1 MELYLLR
8 AFSTVAELGH
18 LTKAAERLHV
28 SQPAVS
34 GQIRSLEESLGVE
47 LFIRGP
53 GGMSLTEAGA
63 HLLPLAEKV
72 LQDVQ
77 ALRDEVQS
85 MKGQV
90 QGTVRVGT
98 VSDPSYLK
106 LGEFLSRMVERHPL
120 LHIEM
125 HKETSGEALDQLRA
139 GELDASFFFGDALP
153 PQTEGLQL
161 AGMVYRVIAPND
173 WARKMAK
180 AGWREVARMPWVMMP
195 DNSTYQQMLTEALGQ
210 RGLAQP
216 QKVIEADQATVI
228 TDLVAAGVGLSLA
241 REELALEGR
250 DAGRWVIWEPA
261 RLETTLWFVHA
272 ASRAQDLSIKALLKV
287 LREVWGLVA
296 PVAVAKT
303 AAA

>member
-90 QGTVRVGT
+90 QGTVRVG
-98 VSDPSYLK
+98 
-106 LGEFLSRMVERHPL
+106 R
-120 LHIEM
+120 
-125 HKETSGEALDQLRA
+125 
-139 GELDASFFFGDALP
+139 
-153 PQTEGLQL
+153 
-161 AGMVYRVIAPND
+161 
-173 WARKMAK
+173 
-180 AGWREVARMPWVMMP
+180 
-195 DNSTYQQMLTEALGQ
+195 
-210 RGLAQP
+210 
-216 QKVIEADQATVI
+216 
-228 TDLVAAGVGLSLA
+228 
-241 REELALEGR
+241 
-250 DAGRWVIWEPA
+250 
-261 RLETTLWFVHA
+261 
-272 ASRAQDLSIKALLKV
+272 
-287 LREVWGLVA
+287 
-296 PVAVAKT
+296 
-303 AAA
+303 

>member
-34 GQIRSLEESLGVE
+34 GQIRALEDALGVE
-47 LFIRGP
+47 LFHRGP
-53 GGMSLTEAGA
+53 AGMSLTEAGA

-72 LQDVQ
+72 LADVQ

-139 GELDASFFFGDALP
+139 GELDASFFFGDTLP

-161 AGMVYRVIAPND
+161 AGMVYRVIAPTE
-173 WARKMAK
+173 WAEKMAK
-180 AGWREVARMPWVMMP
+180 AGWPDVAAMPWVMMP
-195 DNSTYQQMLTEALGQ
+195 ENSTYQQMLTEAFGR
-210 RGLAQP
+210 RGLALP
-216 QKVIEADQATVI
+216 QKAIEADQATVI

-241 REELALEGR
+241 REELAIEGR

-272 ASRAQDLSIKALLKV
+272 SSRTQDLSIKALLKV
-287 LREVWGLVA
+287 LREVWGLV
-296 PVAVAKT
+296 PPG
-303 AAA
+303 AATRRPAA